1 MMAFFLYRRRVT
13 RSLIIAAV
21 ITAICLLFRA
31 QLPETWLS
39 PSGSPSERRPSD
51 AWADRARRVRS
62 AFLHAYEAYEQA
74 AFPHDELKPLSNS
87 WVDK

>member
-1 MMAFFLYRRRVT
+1 MTSILSRRGVT
-13 RSLIIAAV
+13 RSFVTAAV
-21 ITAICLLFRA
+21 ITAICLLLRA

-39 PSGSPSERRPSD
+39 PSGRALERRPSD
-51 AWADRARRVRS
+51 TWADRARRVRS
-62 AFLHAYEAYEQA
+62 AFLHAYEAYERA